1 MMLIL
6 FDCTIVCTS
15 LAGCLFLNVLRRMCV
30 GHSAAFWRRPWW
42 HLFSMATCRW
52 VLRYASMTCTFNMK
66 FLSPRKTKPE
76 VTLVFWLYLSVQT
89 LKNFNELIEQLLGL
103 LSRDVIENVRN
114 AATYF
119 QVLHVYVQLVSE
131 LKP

>member
-1 MMLIL
+1 
-6 FDCTIVCTS
+6 
-15 LAGCLFLNVLRRMCV
+15 
-30 GHSAAFWRRPWW
+30 
-42 HLFSMATCRW
+42 
-52 VLRYASMTCTFNMK
+52 MK
-66 FLSPRKTKPE
+66 FFSLKQTKPE
-76 VTLVFWLYLSVQT
+76 VITVTLWPYLSVQT

-131 LKP
+131 LKNP

>member
-1 MMLIL
+1 
-6 FDCTIVCTS
+6 
-15 LAGCLFLNVLRRMCV
+15 
-30 GHSAAFWRRPWW
+30 
-42 HLFSMATCRW
+42 
-52 VLRYASMTCTFNMK
+52 MK